1 LHRESGTHARRAT
14 RSGTKRL
21 FGALVERFLLAAQ
34 RAVRN
39 DLPKSKEK
47 GVKKLFAGAS
57 ITFVVLVLFG
67 ILDVRVCV
75 GSAGACSAS
84 DEAAPTH
91 ASAGRVTT

>member
-1 LHRESGTHARRAT
+1 
-14 RSGTKRL
+14 
-21 FGALVERFLLAAQ
+21 
-34 RAVRN
+34 
-39 DLPKSKEK
+39 
-47 GVKKLFAGAS
+47 VKKLFAGAS